1 MTVTCTGQSG
11 HGSLLLK
18 NTPGEKI
25 HYIIEKFMG
34 LRKIESEKLEN
45 DPKLTTGDVTTI
57 NLTMLTGGSQGLK
70 SLTRIKALNYSL
82 IC

>member
-1 MTVTCTGQSG
+1 MTCTGQSG

-25 HYIIEKFMG
+25 HYIINKFMN

-45 DPKLTTGDVTTI
+45 NPELDIGDVTTV
-57 NLTMLTGGSQGLK
+57 NLTMLSGGSQG
-70 SLTRIKALNYSL
+70 ST
-82 IC
+82 

>member
-1 MTVTCTGQSG
+1 MTCTGQSG

-25 HYIIEKFMG
+25 HYIINKFMG

-45 DPKLTTGDVTTI
+45 NPALDIGDVTTV
-57 NLTMLTGGSQGLK
+57 NLTMLSGGSQGLK
-70 SLTRIKALNYSL
+70 
-82 IC
+82 